1 MPNWCEGTLKIRGK
15 QKDIRQFL
23 KEGLEPAMGSKVVY
37 NSTEQIR
44 YDGSV
49 WIKNTRRGF
58 VDDVDVWFD
67 KRENDQMII
76 ALHASFAWRIDAYP
90 LIGVSQEYNID
101 LRIYGFERGM
111 EFCQDIEVIDGKIT
125 KDDVIE
131 YEDYLW
137 DCPCPL
143 LGG

>member
-1 MPNWCEGTLKIRGK
+1 MPNWCEGTLRIRGK
-15 QKDIRQFL
+15 QKDIRRFL

-37 NSTEQIR
+37 NSDEQIR
-44 YDGSV
+44 YDGCI
-49 WIKNTRRGF
+49 WIKNTHRGF
-58 VDDVDVWFD
+58 VDDVDVWFG

-76 ALHASFAWRIDAYP
+76 ALHASFAWNIDAYP
-90 LIGVSQEYNID
+90 FIGISQEYNID

-125 KDDVIE
+125 KDDFIK